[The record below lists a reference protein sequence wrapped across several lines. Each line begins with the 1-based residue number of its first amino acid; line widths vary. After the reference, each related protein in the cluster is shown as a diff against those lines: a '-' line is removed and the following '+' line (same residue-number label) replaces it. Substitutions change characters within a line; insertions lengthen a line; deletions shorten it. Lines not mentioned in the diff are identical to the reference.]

1 MRRPLSSKAFTLIEV
16 VIAIAI
22 LSLIVGGVM
31 ASVMACLQATQVVRS
46 ERLFQG
52 RCDVLQS
59 LLSHSLMTL
68 PGDALLRC
76 SMTDTLSGEP
86 APLRLLSRQPVM
98 IASSLASQPGRTCES
113 EILFRRESD
122 GSFTLGS
129 ALAGNGSP
137 GFLPAETLTSP
148 SLAWTP
154 LVRNIREAKWKFYD
168 HDQARWIERWE
179 KEESRP
185 TLVELDISFSESA
198 IPYRGVFWIPV
209 QPAKGTRGPT
219 DGGENTP
226 THPEP
231 SPTP

>member
-1 MRRPLSSKAFTLIEV
+1 MSTGRAFKAFTLVEV

-31 ASVMACLQATQVVRS
+31 ASVAACLQSTQIVRS

-68 PGDALLRC
+68 PADALLRC
-76 SMTDTLSGEP
+76 SLTDSRNGEP
-86 APLRLLSRQPVM
+86 APLRLLSRQPAV
-98 IASSLASQPGRTCES
+98 IASSAASQPGRTCES
-113 EILFRRESD
+113 EIIFRAEAD
-122 GSFTLGS
+122 GSFTMGS
-129 ALAGNGSP
+129 AIAANNAS
-137 GFLPAETLTSP
+137 GFLPSEA
-148 SLAWTP
+148 LASSALPWTP

-168 HDQARWIERWE
+168 HDQARWLDRWE

-185 TLVELDISFSESA
+185 TLVELNLSFSESA
-198 IPYRGVFWIPV
+198 IPYRGVFWIPA
-209 QPAKGTRGPT
+209 QPTKEATGPT
-219 DGGENTP
+219 NGGTNAP
-226 THPEP
+226 PPAAP